1 VTLESWVQ
9 KWYSDYL
16 ANWGYAP
23 SYEEYVKQGG
33 KASLQEYY
41 SAQLSEIKYV
51 ASKPTSTTMT
61 QPNISTSILVEPESG
76 STLSKNINVTKSLPA
91 SAITQAPTKKKE
103 EDFIGLFAKT
113 VDEAIADFKRLVK
126 NMTGVDI

>member
-1 VTLESWVQ
+1 MMESWVQ

-16 ANWGYAP
+16 ARWGYAP
-23 SYEEYVKQGG
+23 SYDEYVKAGG

-51 ASKPTSTTMT
+51 ATPAKPVGVTLA
-61 QPNISTSILVEPESG
+61 STSSNLEASQPQEKVNVPTAVPTAPSVKAAVAP
-76 STLSKNINVTKSLPA
+76 SPSKR
-91 SAITQAPTKKKE
+91 Q

-113 VDEAIADFKRLVK
+113 IDEAIADFRKLVK
-126 NMTGVDI
+126 NMTGIEI